1 MEIALLEKAVASH
14 HAVVPSFCPNKSFN
28 LATCSRIGN
37 NGGRVNSDADEP
49 SGTVPISGTTA
60 AVVGPGSGH
69 HAAWSGLSPSRGRF
83 SNTLLVGWVRR

>member
-1 MEIALLEKAVASH
+1 MGVGLTATSIIVLE
-14 HAVVPSFCPNKSFN
+14 PI
-28 LATCSRIGN
+28 R
-37 NGGRVNSDADEP
+37 EP

-69 HAAWSGLSPSRGRF
+69 HAAWSGLSPSPGRF